1 VVNGLEKETVKKATR
16 EGYGDALLELGKEY
30 QNVVVLDADL
40 AKSTQSYKFKETY
53 PDRFFDCG
61 VAEQS
66 MMGTA
71 AGLAASGMICYTGS
85 FAIFATGRA
94 FEQVRNTIAYSN
106 LNVKICP
113 SHAGIT
119 VGEDGASHQTVEDI
133 ALMRAIPDLK
143 VIVPADYYEAKAAVK
158 AAAKIDG
165 PIFIRMGRPK
175 IPMIF
180 NENYEFEFGKV
191 LKLREGKDVTICA
204 IGIMVGTGLE
214 AADKL
219 AKEGIEAEVLNI
231 HTIKPLDEE
240 AILKSVKKTGVV
252 VTVEEHSVIGGLG
265 GAIAEILGKRMPSPM
280 EMVGIKD
287 TFGTSGSPAE
297 LINYFG
303 LSSKDIVAAVKSVL
317 MRKA

>member
-1 VVNGLEKETVKKATR
+1 MVNGLEKETVKKATR

>member
-1 VVNGLEKETVKKATR
+1 MVNGLEKETVKKATR

-40 AKSTQSYKFKETY
+40 AKSTQSYKFKEVY

-113 SHAGIT
+113 THAGIT

-133 ALMRAIPDLK
+133 ALMRVIPDLK
-143 VIVPADYYEAKAAVK
+143 VVVPADYYEAKAAVK
-158 AAAKIDG
+158 AAATIDG
-165 PIFIRMGRPK
+165 PIFIRLGRPK
-175 IPMIF
+175 IPTIF
-180 NENYEFEFGKV
+180 DENYEFEFGKV
-191 LKLREGKDVTICA
+191 LKLKEGKDVTICA
-204 IGIMVGTGLE
+204 TGIMVGTSLE

-240 AILKSVKKTGVV
+240 SVLRSVKKTGAV
-252 VTVEEHSVIGGLG
+252 VTAEEHSVIGGLG
-265 GAIAEILGKRMPSPM
+265 GAIAEILGKKMPSPM

-287 TFGTSGSPAE
+287 TFGISGSPAE
-297 LINYFG
+297 LLNYFG

-317 MRKA
+317 RRKA

>member
-1 VVNGLEKETVKKATR
+1 VVNSLEKEIVKKATR

-40 AKSTQSYKFKETY
+40 AKSTQSYKFKEAY

-219 AKEGIEAEVLNI
+219 AKKGIEAEVLNI

-252 VTVEEHSVIGGLG
+252 VTAEEHSVIGGLG

-317 MRKA
+317 MRKT